1 MYITADELIAAFSRR
16 TLIQLSNDDS
26 TATEVGMP
34 VVELAIKTACERID
48 AALRSRY
55 QLPLVET
62 PTVISN
68 HCLFLARYWLY
79 ARRPEKGMPEL
90 VKDTYN
96 QSVKELEQI
105 AQGRLHL
112 GIAKIGEAVNGESA
126 VKAGNDLLKD
136 SGEYKVKAPTR
147 LDTGGY

>member
-1 MYITADELIAAFSRR
+1 MYITADELIAAFSRHI
-16 TLIQLSNDDS
+16 LIQLSNDDNR
-26 TATEVGMP
+26 ATEIAIP
-34 VVELAIKTACERID
+34 VIETAIKTACERID

-55 QLPLVET
+55 QLPLTET

-79 ARRPEKGMPEL
+79 ARRPEKGMPEV
-90 VKDTYN
+90 VKETYT
-96 QSVKELEQI
+96 QAIKELEQI

-112 GIAKIGEAVNGESA
+112 GIVKIGDAVNSESA
-126 VKAGNDLLKD
+126 VKIENDLFRD

-147 LDTGGY
+147 LNTGGY